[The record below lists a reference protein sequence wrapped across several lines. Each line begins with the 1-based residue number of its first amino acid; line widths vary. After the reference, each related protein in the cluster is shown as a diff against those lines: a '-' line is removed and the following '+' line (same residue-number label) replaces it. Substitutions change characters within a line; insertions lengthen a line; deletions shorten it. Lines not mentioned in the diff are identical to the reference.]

1 MHDVLIAGAGP
12 VGLTL
17 ALRLARHGIHATV
30 LEALDTPER
39 DLRASTFHPPTLDL
53 LDEDGITP
61 QLIANGLIAPTWQ
74 VRMHA
79 TGEAAEFDLSI
90 LRGHTHHPYRVQC
103 EQSKLVDF
111 LLARL
116 ASAHRHVQVRFGH
129 RVTAL
134 ETREDGVTMVCET
147 ATGVQHFSARYAV
160 GCDGARSAVRKHLGL
175 GFEGETFPE
184 NVILAATDFPFH
196 EHLPGLSCINYCW
209 NDDGTFSLLRL
220 PHLWRVSLY
229 PDEGES
235 VDAALADACIER
247 KLQQICINPAGY
259 RIIAK
264 RNYRIHQRVV
274 ARYRVGRVI
283 LAGDAAHINSPSG
296 GMGMNGGIHDAFN
309 LADKLAI
316 TLGAGRATLD
326 PAPGTY
332 PASGAAADQAPLDH
346 YERQRRPVALEHV
359 LAQSGRNRARMQ
371 ERDPVRRRAALMELQ
386 ALARDPERALKH
398 LLNTSMITGLKQAE
412 AVP

>member
-1 MHDVLIAGAGP
+1 MTEVLIAGAGP

-17 ALRLARHGIHATV
+17 ALRFARHGIFATV
-30 LEALDTPER
+30 LEALDAPEH

-90 LRGHTHHPYRVQC
+90 LRGHTRHPYRVQC
-103 EQSKLVDF
+103 EQSKLVGF

-116 ASAHRHVQVRFGH
+116 ASAHPEVQVRFGH

-134 ETREDGVTMVCET
+134 ETGADGVTMVCD
-147 ATGVQHFSARYAV
+147 TGAGEQRLTARYAV

-196 EHLPGLSCINYCW
+196 DHLPGLSHINYCW
-209 NDDGTFSLLRL
+209 KEDGTFSLLRL
-220 PHLWRVSLY
+220 PGLWRVSLY
-229 PDEGES
+229 PDADES
-235 VDAALADACIER
+235 VDAALDDASIER
-247 KLQQICINPAGY
+247 KLQQICPNPAGY
-259 RIIAK
+259 RLLAK

-274 ARYRVGRVI
+274 ARYRVGRVM

-309 LADKLAI
+309 LADKLAL
-316 TLGAGRATLD
+316 TLASD
-326 PAPGTY
+326 PAAPDE
-332 PASGAAADQAPLDH
+332 SPLDH

-371 ERDPVRRRAALMELQ
+371 ERDPALRRAALAELQ
-386 ALARDPERALKH
+386 SIARDPERALKH

-412 AVP
+412 ASP

>member
-1 MHDVLIAGAGP
+1 MSDVLIAGAGP

-17 ALRLARHGIHATV
+17 ALRLARHGIYATV
-30 LEALDTPER
+30 LEALDAPER

-61 QLIANGLIAPTWQ
+61 QLIAHGLIAPTWQ

-79 TGEAAEFDLSI
+79 TGERAKFDLSI
-90 LRGHTHHPYRVQC
+90 LRGHTRHPYRVQC
-103 EQSKLVDF
+103 EQSKLADF
-111 LLARL
+111 LLMRL
-116 ASAHRHVQVRFGH
+116 ASQYPQVQVCFGH

-134 ETREDGVTMVCET
+134 KTRDDGVMMVCDTSAGERC
-147 ATGVQHFSARYAV
+147 FSARYAV
-160 GCDGARSAVRKHLGL
+160 GCDGARSTVRKQLGL

-196 EHLPGLSCINYCW
+196 DHVPSLSYINYCW
-209 NDDGTFSLLRL
+209 KDDGTFSLLRL

-229 PDEGES
+229 PDQGES
-235 VDAALADACIER
+235 VEAAFDDAAIER
-247 KLQQICINPAGY
+247 KLQQICANPAGY

-274 ARYRVGRVI
+274 ARYRVGRVL

-309 LADKLAI
+309 LADKLAV
-316 TLGAGRATLD
+316 TL
-326 PAPGTY
+326 
-332 PASGAAADQAPLDH
+332 ASGNAMPDEEPLNH

-359 LAQSGRNRARMQ
+359 LAQSGKNRARMQ
-371 ERDPVRRRAALMELQ
+371 ERGPARRAAALADLQ
-386 ALARDPERALKH
+386 AIACDPERALKH
-398 LLNTSMITGLKQAE
+398 LLNTSMITGLQHSLTT
-412 AVP
+412 P